1 MALGD
6 CFPTEL
12 INTTDL
18 SIERFAYSDD
28 YSDESGTPTVI
39 GSGLSAI
46 VVPSRLAFTREV
58 DAEETTRLADVIL
71 DPITAPADIQQKDV
85 VEWTDFYGTITDAE
99 VQEIERVSG
108 VDGLEFIVLKVGRRS
123 I

>member
-18 SIERFAYSDD
+18 EITRPTFSED
-28 YSDESGTPTVI
+28 YSDETGTPAVI
-39 GSGLSAI
+39 GTGLSAI

-58 DAEETTRLADVIL
+58 DAEETTQLSDVIL
-71 DPITAPADIQQKDV
+71 DPITAPAGILVKDV
-85 VEWTDFYGTITDAE
+85 VSWTDFYGVITDAE
-99 VQEIERVSG
+99 VQEIERISG
-108 VDGLEFIVLKVGRRS
+108 VDGLEAVVLKVGRRS